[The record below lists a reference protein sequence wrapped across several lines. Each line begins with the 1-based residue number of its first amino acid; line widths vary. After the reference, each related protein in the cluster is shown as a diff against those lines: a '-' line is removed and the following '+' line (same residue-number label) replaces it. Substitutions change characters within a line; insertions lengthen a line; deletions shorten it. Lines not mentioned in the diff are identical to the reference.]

1 MCGIFGVIDWRG
13 RLPDTQDLV
22 RATTLLAHRGP
33 DAGAYW
39 TEDGAF
45 LGHRRL
51 SIVDLASG
59 DQPMV
64 SHDRRYVLTFN
75 GEVYNFPEL
84 RDELRAAGVSFRTS
98 SDTEVLLEGYAVWG
112 ADVVARV
119 EGMFAFAVY
128 DRAER
133 SVFLA
138 RDRFGEK
145 PLLFAAGDGRLSFA
159 SELAPLAALRGERE
173 LDVEA
178 LGGYLCLNY
187 VPGERTLLTGVS
199 RVAPATWQ
207 RHHASGAVD
216 RREYWSLRSAV
227 SAAPAPSANEDT
239 LLDDLQHRLDQGVKL
254 TLRSDV
260 PVGLFLSGG
269 TDSAIVAESA
279 ARQGALHT
287 AFCVDVD
294 DPQLSEWEL
303 ASAVAR
309 RIGVPIVRVPLH
321 SDAILARF
329 TDVAA
334 HLDDPLA
341 DSSAIAVWAVAEAA
355 SHHVKVV
362 LSGDGGDELFGG
374 YLTYGSTAWHQ
385 TLAPPA
391 LAPFWALASQ
401 LSEAL
406 PSGALKL
413 KRMLRAM
420 PLSAEE
426 AHFAW
431 NGAWT
436 PAQAVQLLN
445 GDRARAAAASALSRV
460 AAARL
465 PANPSM
471 QDLQIADL
479 SEYLPNDILA
489 KVDRATMAHGL
500 ESRAP
505 LLHGGVPELAL
516 TLPAH
521 LRSTGRARTK
531 ILLRRLCER
540 HFGAAHAY
548 APKRGFSIPLHGWL
562 RSSGRPLLESVLAHD
577 RVSALGV
584 LNAPAVAGA
593 VQDHLAGRR
602 VLGTELWGLM
612 TLVAWYEQRV
622 AAPPRLDSLPA
633 PVGVRPVPTSPLP
646 A

>member
-13 RLPDTQDLV
+13 RLPDTQHLA
-22 RATTLLAHRGP
+22 RATNLLTHRGP

-39 TEDGAF
+39 TEGGAF

-64 SHDRRYVLTFN
+64 SADSRYVLTFN

-84 RDELRAAGVSFRTS
+84 RDELRGAGVSFRTS
-98 SDTEVLLEGYAVWG
+98 SDTEVLVEGYAVWG
-112 ADVVARV
+112 ADVIARIQ
-119 EGMFAFAVY
+119 GMFAFALY
-128 DRAER
+128 DRAEK
-133 SVFLA
+133 SILLA

-145 PLLFAAGDGRLSFA
+145 PLLFAADQGRLMFA
-159 SELAPLAALRGERE
+159 SELAPLAALRGQRE

-187 VPGERTLLTGVS
+187 VPGEHTLLAGVS

-207 RHHASGAVD
+207 RHHTGGAVE
-216 RREYWSLRSAV
+216 RREYWNFRAAV
-227 SAAPAPSANEDT
+227 EQSPPPAADEDV
-239 LLDDLQHRLDQGVKL
+239 LLDDLQHRIDEGVRL

-279 ARQGALHT
+279 ARQGALQA

-294 DPQLSEWEL
+294 DPRFSEWEL
-303 ASAVAR
+303 ASAVAK
-309 RIGVPIVRVPLH
+309 RIGVPIARVPVTSH
-321 SDAILARF
+321 EILARF
-329 TDVAA
+329 SDVAA

-341 DSSAIAVWAVAEAA
+341 DSSAIAVWAVSEAA
-355 SHHVKVV
+355 SREVKVV
-362 LSGDGGDELFGG
+362 LSGDGADELFGG
-374 YLTYGSTAWHQ
+374 YLTYSSTEWHRRL
-385 TLAPPA
+385 TPTGTRPL
-391 LAPFWALASQ
+391 WALAAHAAD
-401 LSEAL
+401 AL
-406 PSGALKL
+406 PARAVKL

-420 PLSAEE
+420 PLDTRE

-431 NGAWT
+431 NSAWT
-436 PAQAVQLLN
+436 PSQVAGLVSGSATRAV
-445 GDRARAAAASALSRV
+445 AASALARV

-465 PANPSM
+465 PPNPTM
-471 QDLQIADL
+471 QDLQLADL

-516 TLPAH
+516 TVPRH
-521 LRSTGRARTK
+521 LRATGRSRTK

-540 HFGAAHAY
+540 HFGSAHAY
-548 APKRGFSIPLHGWL
+548 APKRGFSIPMNDWL
-562 RSSGRPLLESVLAHD
+562 RSSGRALLKQGLDRD
-577 RVSALGV
+577 RVSAIGV
-584 LNAPAVAGA
+584 LNATAVADA
-593 VQDHLAGRR
+593 VHDHLTGRR
-602 VLGTELWGLM
+602 ELGAELWGLM
-612 TLVAWYEQRV
+612 TLIAWYEQRV
-622 AAPPRLDSLPA
+622 IAPPRLDSLP
-633 PVGVRPVPTSPLP
+633 VPAGMRAVHIFPLHI
-646 A
+646 